1 MVSPVWILWIM
12 RAKLTD
18 WGGSALSE
26 ATVAALRVEAS
37 FSLGLWQSTHISI
50 WLRFRSD
57 LVDHEGEVDGLGRQ
71 RLVGGDGGGTAGGSI
86 VFARIVAEHAH
97 FDLVAVPI

>member
-12 RAKLTD
+12 REKLTD

-50 WLRFRSD
+50 WLRFSPWRERLGS
-57 LVDHEGEVDGLGRQ
+57 VHDHR
-71 RLVGGDGGGTAGGSI
+71 RLVRLGLRRPQPQLQDRAAVAPASLHGGQRRGQ
-86 VFARIVAEHAH
+86 
-97 FDLVAVPI
+97 L